1 MDYFIPEKA
10 PQPSNVLESLV
21 WDREKEIDKMRE
33 RFQLARA
40 LAQAKAS
47 AGKFPSRLYI
57 NFPINVCIAYAD
69 EMPLPPTET

>member
-1 MDYFIPEKA
+1 MFFEHISISNYLQHPVRVASMDYFIPEKA

-47 AGKFPSRLYI
+47 AGKFPSR
-57 NFPINVCIAYAD
+57 
-69 EMPLPPTET
+69 

>member
-21 WDREKEIDKMRE
+21 WDREKEVDKMRE

-47 AGKFPSRLYI
+47 AGKYPSRCAVSSATPGGRGDI
-57 NFPINVCIAYAD
+57 
-69 EMPLPPTET
+69 